1 MKLISVVTPCF
12 NEEANVGEVH
22 RQVREV
28 FAGLPN
34 YRLEHLF
41 IDNASTDGTV
51 GILRELAAQ
60 DAGVKVIIN
69 SRNFGQLRSPYHGVL
84 CASGDAVVVLV
95 ADLQDPPQ
103 LIREFVTKWDEG
115 FKIVVGVRSGSEE
128 RGPRAAMR
136 RLFYRLMKRLSD
148 VPLTSNFTGFGLY
161 DRAVVESLRLL
172 DEPEPYF
179 RGLISEVGWERA
191 EVAFQQ
197 RMRRR
202 GVSANTFGSLVDV
215 AVQGVTSHSRRPLRL
230 ATYTGF
236 ALTVVTLM
244 AVLGVAIAK
253 LADWHGFHAG
263 MLLLA
268 AIYYFVL
275 YPSFFAWAKSSSAL
289 ALSDMHLTINDG
301 DCRSETKPFAQLRE

>member
-1 MKLISVVTPCF
+1 
-12 NEEANVGEVH
+12 
-22 RQVREV
+22 
-28 FAGLPN
+28 
-34 YRLEHLF
+34 
-41 IDNASTDGTV
+41 
-51 GILRELAAQ
+51 
-60 DAGVKVIIN
+60 
-69 SRNFGQLRSPYHGVL
+69 
-84 CASGDAVVVLV
+84 
-95 ADLQDPPQ
+95 
-103 LIREFVTKWDEG
+103 
-115 FKIVVGVRSGSEE
+115 
-128 RGPRAAMR
+128 MR

-161 DRAVVESLRLL
+161 ARAVVESLRLL

-268 AIYYFVL
+268 LGAYFLVSL
-275 YPSFFAWAKSSSAL
+275 LLLFVGILGEYVGV
-289 ALSDMHLTINDG
+289 MHKRVQHRPLVIERERINFD
-301 DCRSETKPFAQLRE
+301 

>member
-12 NEEANVGEVH
+12 NEETNVREVH

-28 FAGLPN
+28 FTGLPG

-41 IDNASTDGTV
+41 IDNASTDGTI

-103 LIREFVTKWDEG
+103 LIREFVTKWEEG

-268 AIYYFVL
+268 LGAYFLVSL
-275 YPSFFAWAKSSSAL
+275 LLLFVGILGEYVGV
-289 ALSDMHLTINDG
+289 MHKRVQHRPLVIERERINFD
-301 DCRSETKPFAQLRE
+301 